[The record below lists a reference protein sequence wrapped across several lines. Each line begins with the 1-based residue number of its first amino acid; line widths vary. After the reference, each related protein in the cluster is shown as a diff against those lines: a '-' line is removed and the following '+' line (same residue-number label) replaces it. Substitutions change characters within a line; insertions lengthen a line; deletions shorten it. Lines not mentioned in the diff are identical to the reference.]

1 MVEGL
6 EHVGLGQQHL
16 HLGRRPLVG
25 RHVVQEQHNVLELQL
40 SADKGEKS
48 LVRLVALSACGRAYA
63 CAHTGEGEGV
73 P

>member
-16 HLGRRPLVG
+16 HLGGRPLVG

-40 SADKGEKS
+40 SADKGERS
-48 LVRLVALSACGRAYA
+48 DLWRRVCAVVRMRVRTHG
-63 CAHTGEGEGV
+63 GGEGV